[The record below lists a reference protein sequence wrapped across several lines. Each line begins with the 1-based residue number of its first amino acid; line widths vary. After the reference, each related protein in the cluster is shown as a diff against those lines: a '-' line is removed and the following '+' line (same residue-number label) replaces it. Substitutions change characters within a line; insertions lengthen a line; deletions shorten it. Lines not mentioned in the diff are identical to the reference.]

1 MNISDPVSDLLARLR
16 NALSARHEKADIPS
30 SRFKVELARIL
41 KDEGY
46 IKNFKVMD
54 DRGGSLLRLYLK
66 YDDTGNPVIH
76 GLARSSKPGRRL
88 YAGKNELP
96 EVLGGL
102 GVAIVSTAQG
112 LLTGHDAKKRGVGGE
127 VVCTVWRGATC
138 LESVK
143 SPS

>member
-88 YAGKNELP
+88 YAC
-96 EVLGGL
+96 
-102 GVAIVSTAQG
+102 
-112 LLTGHDAKKRGVGGE
+112 LLYT
-127 VVCTVWRGATC
+127 
-138 LESVK
+138 
-143 SPS
+143 SPSPRD

>member
-16 NALSARHEKADIPS
+16 NALSARHEKADVPS

-66 YDDTGNPVIH
+66 YDDAGNPVIH
-76 GLARSSKPGRRL
+76 GLTRSSKPGRRL
-88 YAGKNELP
+88 YAGKDQLP

-102 GVAIVSTAQG
+102 GVAIVSTSQG
-112 LLTGHDAKKRGVGGE
+112 LLSGNDAKKRGVGGE
-127 VVCTVWRGATC
+127 VVCTVW
-138 LESVK
+138 
-143 SPS
+143 

>member
-1 MNISDPVSDLLARLR
+1 MNVTDPVSDLLTRLR
-16 NALSARHEKADIPS
+16 NAISARHEKADVPS

-76 GLARSSKPGRRL
+76 GLSRSSKPGRRL
-88 YAGKNELP
+88 YKGKDDLP

-102 GVAIVSTAQG
+102 GVAIVSTSQG
-112 LLTGHDAKKRGVGGE
+112 LLSGNDAKKRGVGGE
-127 VVCTVWRGATC
+127 VVCTVW
-138 LESVK
+138 
-143 SPS
+143 

>member
-1 MNISDPVSDLLARLR
+1 MNVTDPVSDLLTRLR
-16 NALSARHEKADIPS
+16 NAISARHEKADVPS

-46 IKNFKVMD
+46 IKNYKVMD

-66 YDDTGNPVIH
+66 YDDGGNPVIH
-76 GLARSSKPGRRL
+76 GLTRSSKPGRRY

-102 GVAIVSTAQG
+102 GVAIVSTSQG
-112 LLTGHDAKKRGVGGE
+112 LLTGNDAKKRGVGGE
-127 VVCTVWRGATC
+127 VVCTVW
-138 LESVK
+138 
-143 SPS
+143 

>member
-1 MNISDPVSDLLARLR
+1 MNVTDPVSDLLTRLR
-16 NALSARHEKADIPS
+16 NAISARHEKADVPS

-88 YAGKNELP
+88 YKVKDELP

-102 GVAIVSTAQG
+102 GVAIVSTSQG
-112 LLTGHDAKKRGVGGE
+112 LLTGNDAKKRGVGGE
-127 VVCTVWRGATC
+127 VVCTVW
-138 LESVK
+138 
-143 SPS
+143 

>member
-16 NALSARHEKADIPS
+16 NALSARNEKADVPS

-66 YDDTGNPVIH
+66 YDDSGNPVIH
-76 GLARSSKPGRRL
+76 GLTRSSKPGRRL
-88 YAGKNELP
+88 YAGKDDLP

-102 GVAIVSTAQG
+102 GVAIVSTSQG
-112 LLTGHDAKKRGVGGE
+112 LLSGNDAKKRGVGGE
-127 VVCTVWRGATC
+127 VVCTVW
-138 LESVK
+138 
-143 SPS
+143 

>member
-1 MNISDPVSDLLARLR
+1 MNVTDPVSDLLTRLR
-16 NALSARHEKADIPS
+16 NAISARHEKADVPS

-46 IKNFKVMD
+46 IKNYKVMD

-88 YAGKNELP
+88 YKGKNELP

-102 GVAIVSTAQG
+102 GVAIVSTSQG
-112 LLTGHDAKKRGVGGE
+112 LLTGNDAKKRGVGGE
-127 VVCTVWRGATC
+127 VVCTVW
-138 LESVK
+138 
-143 SPS
+143 

>member
-16 NALSARHEKADIPS
+16 NALSARHEKADVPS

-102 GVAIVSTAQG
+102 GVAIVSTSQG

-127 VVCTVWRGATC
+127 VVCTVW
-138 LESVK
+138 
-143 SPS
+143 

>member
-16 NALSARHEKADIPS
+16 NALSARHEKADVPS

-66 YDDTGNPVIH
+66 YDDLGNPVIH
-76 GLARSSKPGRRL
+76 GLTRSSKPGRRL
-88 YAGKNELP
+88 YAGKDELP

-102 GVAIVSTAQG
+102 GVAIVSTSQG
-112 LLTGHDAKKRGVGGE
+112 LLSGNDAKKRGVGGE
-127 VVCTVWRGATC
+127 VVCTVW
-138 LESVK
+138 
-143 SPS
+143 

>member
-102 GVAIVSTAQG
+102 GVAIVSTSQG
-112 LLTGHDAKKRGVGGE
+112 IVTDKKARQARLGGE
-127 VVCTVWRGATC
+127 VLCNVW
-138 LESVK
+138 
-143 SPS
+143 